1 MAGSHGTDF
10 HEVLQGNSRQDV
22 SLPGDTKLEKM
33 DLFCEKYKEK
43 MDGDNVRCSHP
54 REYCKFRTACI
65 IHFTGGEIS
74 NSDPTK
80 TSSKEVSMPTL
91 QFDKGNGLLPAIV
104 QDFQSKE
111 VLMLAYINDLA
122 WQRTLETG
130 KAHYWSRS
138 RNKLW
143 LKGETSGHQ
152 QLIKKILVDCDA
164 DTVVYL
170 VEQLGGAACHTGH
183 RSCFFRQVTEDGLE
197 TIDEPVFDP
206 GEVYK
211 K

>member
-1 MAGSHGTDF
+1 M
-10 HEVLQGNSRQDV
+10 
-22 SLPGDTKLEKM
+22 
-33 DLFCEKYKEK
+33 
-43 MDGDNVRCSHP
+43 
-54 REYCKFRTACI
+54 
-65 IHFTGGEIS
+65 GGENGSSDSEGVS
-74 NSDPTK
+74 NEEDG
-80 TSSKEVSMPTL
+80 MLTL

-104 QDFQSKE
+104 QDYKTKE
-111 VLMLAYINDLA
+111 VLMLAYVNNLA
-122 WQRTLETG
+122 WEKTLETG

-152 QLIKKILVDCDA
+152 QIIKKILVDCDE
-164 DTVVYL
+164 DTLIYQ

-183 RSCFFRQVTEDGLE
+183 RSCFFRQVSDDKLE
-197 TIDEPVFDP
+197 TIDEPVFNP